1 MAKLQV
7 FCVQDTK
14 AEAFMRPWVSRT
26 VNEALRNFASECNAP
41 DSALAKFPNDFC
53 LWHVGEFDEETGKVK
68 GFAECRPLGFAV
80 EHVRKAAEQL
90 SMTALEGQKESQ

>member
-14 AEAFMRPWVSRT
+14 AEAFMRPWVART
-26 VNEALRNFASECNAP
+26 VNEAIRNFAAEVNTA
-41 DSALAKFPNDFC
+41 DSALMKFPNDFC
-53 LWHVGEFDEETGKVK
+53 LWHVGEFDEETGRVK

-80 EHVRKAAEQL
+80 EHVRKPVEQL
-90 SMTALEGQKESQ
+90 MLPLKGQKEGA